1 MTAEILSLR
10 RIRKALA
17 RIAADAKAAENRALS
32 GRSRAERRRQA
43 QEAAQGVLKLD
54 GHRLDGPKRDDG

>member
-17 RIAADAKAAENRALS
+17 RSAADAKAVENRAIS
-32 GRSRAERRRQA
+32 GRTRAERRKQA

-54 GHRLDGPKRDDG
+54 GHRLDGPKRDDV